1 MANPNQ
7 ETILL
12 EEAYEEIKKFV
23 LNSKKALE
31 LEMWKLKIFLS
42 EVERFCERKLNET
55 SPLAVI

>member
-1 MANPNQ
+1 MKR
-7 ETILL
+7 L
-12 EEAYEEIKKFV
+12 KKFV

-55 SPLAVI
+55 SPLAVV